1 MCIRDRCHGL
11 LQRQKEYGCTA
22 SAVRNSGMS
31 LQERCRKL
39 LMEGEADERSRQGRP
54 GGIAHQI
61 YGCVYLEEYSLLI
74 DVYKRQDY
82 RRRTG

>member
-1 MCIRDRCHGL
+1 MEKGDAENAVSLFHGL

-39 LMEGEADERSRQGRP
+39 LMEGERMNAADRAGPEGSPIRSMAVSIWRNT
-54 GGIAHQI
+54 A
-61 YGCVYLEEYSLLI
+61 C
-74 DVYKRQDY
+74 
-82 RRRTG
+82 